1 MTASSRTFTPWPTI
15 WTRAL
20 RSSQDVAR
28 HNAREAARVLAE
40 RRRERQEADRLFD
53 AS

>member
-1 MTASSRTFTPWPTI
+1 MTTTSRAFTPWPTV

-20 RSSQDVAR
+20 RSSQEIAR

-40 RRRERQEADRLFD
+40 RRRERLEAESLFD
-53 AS
+53 AN